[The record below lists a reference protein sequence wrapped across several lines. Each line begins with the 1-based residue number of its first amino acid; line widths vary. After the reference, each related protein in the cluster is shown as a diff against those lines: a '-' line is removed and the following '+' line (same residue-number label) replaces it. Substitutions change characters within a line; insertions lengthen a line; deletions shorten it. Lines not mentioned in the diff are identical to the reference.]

1 MANKKLTRILSIDG
15 GGIRGI
21 LPGQIMVA
29 IEKKIQE
36 ETNNPNARLADYFD
50 LMAGTSTG
58 GILCCIYLT
67 PGEDGRPK
75 FTAEDA
81 VNLYL
86 ENGGDIFTK
95 KLFSLGITDEKYPS
109 KPMEEALEKYL
120 GDIKLSQMLKECLIT
135 SYDIE
140 RGTPHFFK
148 SGKAK
153 EIDGYDF
160 FMRDV
165 ARSTS
170 AAPTYFEPNLATS
183 MAGVN
188 YALVDGGVYI
198 NNPTLSAYAAAR
210 QLDFGPDKQHPAAAE
225 MMLVS
230 IGTGSSKDSYPYEK
244 AKGWGAIGWIKPLID
259 IMMKGVAQTVNY
271 QLHQIFDAV
280 GKPDQYIRIE
290 PQLVHAKSSMDD
302 AKEENLINLKA
313 DGTESA
319 LNHQADIDKIV
330 KMLIEND

>member
-1 MANKKLTRILSIDG
+1 
-15 GGIRGI
+15 
-21 LPGQIMVA
+21 
-29 IEKKIQE
+29 
-36 ETNNPNARLADYFD
+36 LADYFD

-67 PGEDGRPK
+67 PGDDGRPK

-86 ENGGDIFTK
+86 ENGGDIFSK
-95 KLFSLGITDEKYPS
+95 KFFSLGITDEKYPS
-109 KPMEEALEKYL
+109 KPMEAALERYL
-120 GDIKLSQMLKECLIT
+120 GDVKLSEMLRECLIT

-153 EIDGYDF
+153 DIEGYDF
-160 FMRDV
+160 LMRDV

-170 AAPTYFEPNLATS
+170 AAPTYFEPNMATS
-183 MAGVN
+183 LAGVK

-210 QLDFGPDKQHPAAAE
+210 QLDFGPDKIKPAAAE

-290 PQLVHAKSSMDD
+290 PQLVHAESSMDN
-302 AKEENLINLKA
+302 AKEENLTNLKA

-319 LNHQADIDKIV
+319 LNHEAEIDKVV
-330 KMLIEND
+330 KMLIENS